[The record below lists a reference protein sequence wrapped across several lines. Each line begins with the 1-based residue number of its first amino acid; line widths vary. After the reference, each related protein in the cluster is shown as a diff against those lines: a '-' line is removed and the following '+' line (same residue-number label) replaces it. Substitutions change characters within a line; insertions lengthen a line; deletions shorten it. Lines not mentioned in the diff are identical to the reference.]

1 MYCYCLNTGLYI
13 WSISIY
19 HVHLIARWWPLIG
32 MYGHAIAVSKYKY
45 CRVINIAYYHHHHV
59 NFYIYLYRFF
69 IQSWTYMLLQKTKEI
84 YNLWSFLLGVMGWWW
99 CVRLFDARS
108 EIGIKQEYAYIRTQ
122 VNNLLTVV
130 FWKRNVTWYTILS
143 YLLVE
148 KLLHTHAFAYKAS
161 QLY

>member
-1 MYCYCLNTGLYI
+1 MQLQYLSTSTVELL
-13 WSISIY
+13 ISHIITIIM
-19 HVHLIARWWPLIG
+19 LIFIF
-32 MYGHAIAVSKYKY
+32 ST
-45 CRVINIAYYHHHHV
+45 
-59 NFYIYLYRFF
+59 RFF

-108 EIGIKQEYAYIRTQ
+108 EIGIKQEYAYTYTSKQSLDCCILEEKRH
-122 VNNLLTVV
+122 VV
-130 FWKRNVTWYTILS
+130 YTILS

-161 QLY
+161 QLYKKKCILVHNIICWHSVLFIDIS